1 MRGKVN
7 KKLVLNKKHQ
17 VTGAFFLL
25 ILTTNPIMNAIL
37 PFSSMVKIMK
47 SSVFIDVVA
56 FLFVLLFVY
65 TATSKFLDF
74 TLFREQIA
82 DNAFLAPF
90 AKIIVWFVPLSEI
103 VISIM
108 LLSPNWR
115 IRGLYL
121 ALGLMVVFTTY
132 IILIMN
138 FSKHIPCSCGGII
151 STLSWRE
158 HVIFNSAFMLLG
170 ILAILVSRHHAPF
183 FGSSNSNLK
192 HR

>member
-1 MRGKVN
+1 
-7 KKLVLNKKHQ
+7 
-17 VTGAFFLL
+17 
-25 ILTTNPIMNAIL
+25 MNTIL
-37 PFSSMVKIMK
+37 PFSSMVNIMK
-47 SSVFIDVVA
+47 RSVFIDVVA

-82 DNAFLAPF
+82 ENAILAPF
-90 AKIIVWFVPLSEI
+90 ARIIVWFVPLSEI

-121 ALGLMVVFTTY
+121 AVGLMVVFTTY
-132 IILIMN
+132 IIIIMN
-138 FSKHIPCSCGGII
+138 FSEHIPCSCGGII
-151 STLSWRE
+151 STLSWKE
-158 HVIFNSAFMLLG
+158 HIIFNSAFMLLG

-183 FGSSNSNLK
+183 LGSSNSNLK

>member
-1 MRGKVN
+1 
-7 KKLVLNKKHQ
+7 
-17 VTGAFFLL
+17 
-25 ILTTNPIMNAIL
+25 
-37 PFSSMVKIMK
+37 MK

-82 DNAFLAPF
+82 ENAILAPF
-90 AKIIVWFVPLSEI
+90 TRAIVWFVPLSEI
-103 VISIM
+103 IISIM
-108 LLSPNWR
+108 LLLPNWR
-115 IRGLYL
+115 IRGLYF
-121 ALGLMVVFTTY
+121 AVGLMMVFTTY

-151 STLSWRE
+151 SSLSWRE
-158 HVIFNSAFMLLG
+158 HVIFNSAFLLFG
-170 ILAILVSRHHAPF
+170 ILAILVSRHYAPF